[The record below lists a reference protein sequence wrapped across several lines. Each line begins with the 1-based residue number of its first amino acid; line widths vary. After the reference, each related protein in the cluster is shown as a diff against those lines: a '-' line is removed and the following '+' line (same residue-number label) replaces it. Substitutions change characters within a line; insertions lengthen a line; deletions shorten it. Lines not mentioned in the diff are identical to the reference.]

1 MSKKSWMGK
10 GFYRWLRQLHLYFG
24 VFICP
29 FLLIF
34 AVSTIMLNH
43 QIRFTAEEEVRSV
56 SVAIP

>member
-1 MSKKSWMGK
+1 MSRKSWMGK

-43 QIRFTAEEEVRSV
+43 GAGCV
-56 SVAIP
+56 SSCAILYALVIL